1 MAGQWLNYIVIG
13 GITGAI
19 EICITY
25 PTEYVKT
32 MMQLYAKYS
41 KGGVRFCL
49 NETYGKYG
57 ILGNQILSIM
67 KDFIVD
73 WLPYWLFP
81 SHKKQQ
87 GNLEENIFVDL
98 AQMNGLKIMYSLK
111 KQDSTHSL
119 EDLELVF
126 LKQSLL

>member
-1 MAGQWLNYIVIG
+1 MSFNLYIG

-49 NETYGKYG
+49 NETYSKFG
-57 ILGNQILSIM
+57 ILG
-67 KDFIVD
+67 
-73 WLPYWLFP
+73 
-81 SHKKQQ
+81 
-87 GNLEENIFVDL
+87 
-98 AQMNGLKIMYSLK
+98 
-111 KQDSTHSL
+111 
-119 EDLELVF
+119 
-126 LKQSLL
+126 